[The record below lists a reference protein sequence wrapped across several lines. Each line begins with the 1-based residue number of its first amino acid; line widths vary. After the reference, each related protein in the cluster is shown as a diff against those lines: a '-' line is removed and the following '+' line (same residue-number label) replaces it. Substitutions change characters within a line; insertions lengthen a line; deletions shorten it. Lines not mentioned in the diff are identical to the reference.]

1 MKVLVITCYSM
12 CSLGSLGMTSS
23 ADVAILMQNNSDGSF
38 KILAV
43 FGLVLSLIKMVTDLV
58 KFCCVNTQHRTTEPT
73 SVGSQSYIYRYIKC
87 HEAFQIVLQ
96 KDVSGTSNKYRQMYV
111 PRWLANTVMIL
122 ACNWKLI

>member
-1 MKVLVITCYSM
+1 MR
-12 CSLGSLGMTSS
+12 SLGSLGMTSS

-38 KILAV
+38 KILSV

-87 HEAFQIVLQ
+87 HETFQIVLQ
-96 KDVSGTSNKYRQMYV
+96 KDVSGKSNKYRQMYV
-111 PRWLANTVMIL
+111 PCWLANTVMTL

>member
-1 MKVLVITCYSM
+1 M
-12 CSLGSLGMTSS
+12 CSLGSLGMTHS

-43 FGLVLSLIKMVTDLV
+43 FGLVLSLIKMVTDFV
-58 KFCCVNTQHRTTEPT
+58 KFGCVNTQHRTTEPT
-73 SVGSQSYIYRYIKC
+73 SVGSQSYIYRYIKR

-96 KDVSGTSNKYRQMYV
+96 KDVSGKSNKYRQMYV